1 MCLLI
6 DLRHPQL
13 PIDKKAYQW
22 LRGLGMPLQVIGTK
36 ADKLG
41 QSDRQKNIRT
51 IAHEYPGDYPPL
63 MYSSKNHL
71 NRQALLQVIQSFVV
85 DPQEAP
91 HA

>member
-1 MCLLI
+1 
-6 DLRHPQL
+6 
-13 PIDKKAYQW
+13 
-22 LRGLGMPLQVIGTK
+22 
-36 ADKLG
+36 
-41 QSDRQKNIRT
+41 
-51 IAHEYPGDYPPL
+51 